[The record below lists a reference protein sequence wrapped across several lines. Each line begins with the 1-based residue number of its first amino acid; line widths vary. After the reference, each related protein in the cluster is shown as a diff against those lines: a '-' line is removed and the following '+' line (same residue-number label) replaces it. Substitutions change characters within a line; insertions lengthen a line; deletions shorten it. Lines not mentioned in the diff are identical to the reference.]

1 MIQLQEAIRDKI
13 TKYSDACG
21 MCTDITKECN
31 TCGITCI
38 LEDLNE
44 LQKLADNPDAIRS
57 TAHIMRGTVD
67 HMKEPK
73 LAYRGYTATV
83 EYDED
88 DKLWHGT
95 LDGIKDL
102 VNFHAFEIENIEKEF
117 RNAVDDYLDF
127 CKEVGKEPERPQM
140 SEWISVKDRL
150 PEKDEYVL
158 CFCNIG
164 DGFQAIFHYGKERK
178 FNGTAVTHWM
188 PLPKPPEVTP

>member
-1 MIQLQEAIRDKI
+1 MTQLQEAIRDKI

-164 DGFQAIFHYGKERK
+164 DGF
-178 FNGTAVTHWM
+178 
-188 PLPKPPEVTP
+188 